1 MSTPGGET
9 EAVMAG
15 SLGCRR
21 AWHHPAMATKLPL
34 ILLPPSEGKAA
45 GGTGPPWSPG
55 SLSPALDPRREE
67 VLAALGAAMRAPE
80 AARSTLLGVKGKA
93 LAAATAANRGVRT
106 APTLPAI
113 ERYTGV
119 LYDALDHGS
128 LPAAHRERLNSSLL
142 IFSGLWGAVAPAD
155 PIPDYKLK
163 MGATLPRLG
172 KLSTWWRGDLSAAIA
187 TAAAG
192 RTVWNLL
199 PNEHAA
205 AWDAPAGLAQITVR
219 FLEPRP
225 DGSLSAVSHW
235 NKYLKGALVR
245 YLLANP
251 GAGPADLRTWKHP
264 SGFRL
269 DAALTEHR
277 AGLTVLCL
285 VKRA

>member
-1 MSTPGGET
+1 
-9 EAVMAG
+9 
-15 SLGCRR
+15 
-21 AWHHPAMATKLPL
+21 MATKLPL
-34 ILLPPSEGKAA
+34 ILLPPSEGTASS
-45 GGTGPPWSPG
+45 GSGPPWSPG
-55 SLSPALDPRREE
+55 SMLLALDPHREE
-67 VLAALGAAMRAPE
+67 ALAALAAAMRAPE

-119 LYDALDHGS
+119 LYEALDHGS
-128 LPAAHRERLNSSLL
+128 LPAAQRKRLNSSVL

-163 MGATLPRLG
+163 MGAALPRLG

-187 TAAAG
+187 ARAAG

-199 PNEHAA
+199 PAEHAA

-219 FLEPRP
+219 FLEPRA
-225 DGSLSAVSHW
+225 DGSLTAVSHW

-251 GAGPADLRTWKHP
+251 TAQAADLRTWKHP
-264 SGFRL
+264 SGFCL
-269 DAALTEHR
+269 DPSLTER
-277 AGLTVLCL
+277 DDDVTVLSM